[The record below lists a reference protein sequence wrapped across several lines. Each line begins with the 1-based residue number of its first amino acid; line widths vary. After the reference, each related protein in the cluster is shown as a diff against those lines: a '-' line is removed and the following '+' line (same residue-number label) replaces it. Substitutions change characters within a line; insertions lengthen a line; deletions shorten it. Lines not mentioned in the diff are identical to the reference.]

1 MQKFHMDFSVFSMKK
16 RRIEFTSFLKKLS
29 VSNEEKFAELLAEA
43 ASRNTYIE
51 TISNQADSLHYHIA
65 KGYVEYSNEEFYN
78 LVEKKIKKL
87 HLGAVDI
94 IVDITS
100 ENFYGKSTGLYLHN
114 WTGEEGVEAKYH
126 YLVAGILFRNKIY
139 PFYVAILRIGTF
151 KAELL
156 GRICDLC
163 SKLNLKVKLV
173 KLDRGFYSGEIIDE
187 LELKGMNYLIFAKK
201 SSLFK
206 CMLEGTGKSVI
217 VKHEIKYKKDKSSH
231 KAETDIALVKNIE
244 GYDWV
249 FATNAFL
256 RDARK
261 YVELYRKRW
270 NIETMFRVHDE
281 ARIKSKSINPFVRL
295 FYFIISMLLLF
306 MWNLHSKKECPFKRF
321 VINLEQMLK
330 NVEVSRAG

>member
-1 MQKFHMDFSVFSMKK
+1 MSQNKEQY
-16 RRIEFTSFLKKLS
+16 RTEFKQFLKKLS
-29 VSNEEKFAELLAEA
+29 VPNEEEFAKLLAEA
-43 ASRNTYIE
+43 SSHNTYIE
-51 TISNQADSLHYHIA
+51 TISNKADSLHYHIA

-156 GRICDLC
+156 GKICDLC
-163 SKLNLKVKLV
+163 SKLRVKVRLM

-187 LELKGMNYLIFAKK
+187 LELKNVNYLIFAKK
-201 SSLFK
+201 SSLFR
-206 CMLEGTGKSVI
+206 CMLEATNTGVI

-231 KAETDIALVKNIE
+231 TAETNIALVKDAD
-244 GYDWV
+244 GYDWC
-249 FATNAFL
+249 FATNYL
-256 RDARK
+256 LTDVSK

-281 ARIKSKSINPFVRL
+281 ARIKSKSVNPLIRL
-295 FYFIISMLLLF
+295 FYFMVSMLLLF
-306 MWNLHSKKECPFKRF
+306 IWNLHAKKECPFKRF
-321 VINLEQMLK
+321 VINLERMLK
-330 NVEVSRAG
+330 NVEVSRAN

>member
-1 MQKFHMDFSVFSMKK
+1 MKQC
-16 RRIEFTSFLKKLS
+16 RAEFKGFLKKLS
-29 VSNEEKFAELLAEA
+29 VPNEKEFARLLAES

-51 TISNQADSLHYHIA
+51 TISNKADNLHYHIA
-65 KGYVEYSNEEFYN
+65 KGYVEYSNEEFYS

-100 ENFYGKSTGLYLHN
+100 ENFYGKSAGLYLHN
-114 WTGEEGVEAKYH
+114 WTGEKGVEAKFH

-139 PFYVAILRIGTF
+139 PFYVSILRLGSF
-151 KAELL
+151 KAQLL
-156 GRICDLC
+156 GKICDVC
-163 SKLNLKVKLV
+163 SRLKLIVKLI

-201 SSLFK
+201 SALFK
-206 CMLEGTGKSVI
+206 CMLEGTDKSVI
-217 VKHEIKYKKDKSSH
+217 VKHEIKYKKNKSSH
-231 KAETDIALVKNIE
+231 VAETDIALVKNAD

-249 FATNAFL
+249 FATNVFL

-281 ARIKSKSINPFVRL
+281 ARINSKSINPLIRL
-295 FYFIISMLLLF
+295 FYFMISMLLLF
-306 MWNLHSKKECPFKRF
+306 IWNLHAKAECSFKRF
-321 VINLEQMLK
+321 VINLEHMLK
-330 NVEVSRAG
+330 NVEVSRAN

>member
-1 MQKFHMDFSVFSMKK
+1 MKS
-16 RRIEFTSFLKKLS
+16 EFKNFLKKLS
-29 VSNEEKFAELLAEA
+29 VPNEEEFAKLLAEA
-43 ASRNTYIE
+43 ASRNTYLE
-51 TISNQADSLHYHIA
+51 TISNKADSLHYHIA
-65 KGYVEYSNEEFYN
+65 KGYAEYSNEEFYN

-114 WTGEEGVEAKYH
+114 WTGEEGIEAKFH

-156 GRICDLC
+156 GKICDLC
-163 SKLNLKVKLV
+163 SKLNLKVRLMQ
-173 KLDRGFYSGEIIDE
+173 LDRGFYSGEVIDK

-201 SSLFK
+201 SALFR
-206 CMLEGTGKSVI
+206 CMLEATGKNVV

-231 KAETDIALVKNIE
+231 KAETDIALIKGIN

-249 FATNAFL
+249 FATNIFL
-256 RDARK
+256 QDARK
-261 YVELYRKRW
+261 YVGLYRKRW

-281 ARIKSKSINPFVRL
+281 ARIKSKSVNPLIRL
-295 FYFIISMLLLF
+295 FYFMISMLLLF
-306 MWNLHSKKECPFKRF
+306 MWNLHSKEELPFKRF
-321 VINLEQMLK
+321 VINLEHMLK
-330 NVEVSRAG
+330 NIEVSRAN

>member
-1 MQKFHMDFSVFSMKK
+1 MSSNKK
-16 RRIEFTSFLKKLS
+16 QCRAEFKQFLKKLS
-29 VSNEEKFAELLAEA
+29 VPNEEEFAELLAEA
-43 ASRNTYIE
+43 SSRNTYIE
-51 TISNQADSLHYHIA
+51 TLSNRADTLHYHIA
-65 KGYVEYSNEEFYN
+65 KGYVEYSDKEFYN

-126 YLVAGILFRNKIY
+126 YLIAGILFRNKIY
-139 PFYVAILRIGTF
+139 PFYAAILRIGTF

-156 GRICDLC
+156 GKICDLC
-163 SKLNLKVKLV
+163 NKLNLKVRFM
-173 KLDRGFYSGEIIDE
+173 KLDRGFYSGEVIDA
-187 LELKGMNYLIFAKK
+187 LELKGMNYLIFARK

-206 CMLEGTGKSVI
+206 CILEATNKRVV
-217 VKHEIKYKKDKSSH
+217 VKHEIKYKKAKSSH
-231 KAETDIALVKNIE
+231 IAETNIALVKDVE

-249 FATNAFL
+249 FATNVFL

-261 YVELYRKRW
+261 YVGLYRKRW

-281 ARIKSKSINPFVRL
+281 ARIKSKSVNPLVRL
-295 FYFIISMLLLF
+295 FYFMISMLLLF
-306 MWNLHSKKECPFKRF
+306 IWNLHSKEECPFKRF
-321 VINLEQMLK
+321 VINLEHMLK
-330 NVEVSRAG
+330 NVGVSRAN

>member
-1 MQKFHMDFSVFSMKK
+1 MSFKTKK
-16 RRIEFTSFLKKLS
+16 QCRTEFKNFLKKLS
-29 VSNEEKFAELLAEA
+29 VPNEEEFAELLTEA

-65 KGYVEYSNEEFYN
+65 KSYVECSNEEFYN

-114 WTGEEGVEAKYH
+114 WTGKEGVQAKYH
-126 YLVAGILFRNKIY
+126 FLVAGILFRNKIY
-139 PFYVAILRIGTF
+139 PFYVSILRIGSF
-151 KAELL
+151 KAQLL
-156 GRICDLC
+156 GKICDLC
-163 SKLNLKVKLV
+163 NKLNLKVRLM
-173 KLDRGFYSGEIIDE
+173 KLDRGFYSGEVVDE
-187 LELKGMNYLIFAKK
+187 LEIKGMSYLIFAKK

-206 CMLEGTGKSVI
+206 CMLEAADKSVI

-231 KAETDIALVKNIE
+231 IAETNIALVKDVD

-249 FATNAFL
+249 FATNLFL

-261 YVELYRKRW
+261 YVGLYRKRW

-281 ARIKSKSINPFVRL
+281 ARIKSKSVKPLIRL
-295 FYFIISMLLLF
+295 FYFMISMLILF
-306 MWNLHSKKECPFKRF
+306 MWNLCAKEICTFKRF
-321 VINLEQMLK
+321 IINLEQMLK
-330 NVEVSRAG
+330 NVEVSRAN

>member
-1 MQKFHMDFSVFSMKK
+1 MSSNKK
-16 RRIEFTSFLKKLS
+16 QCRAEFKQFLKKLS
-29 VSNEEKFAELLAEA
+29 VPNEEEFAELLAEA
-43 ASRNTYIE
+43 SSRNTYIE
-51 TISNQADSLHYHIA
+51 TLSNRADTLHYHIA
-65 KGYVEYSNEEFYN
+65 KGYVEYSDKEFYN

-114 WTGEEGVEAKYH
+114 WTGKEGIQAKYH

-139 PFYVAILRIGTF
+139 PFYAAILRIGTF

-156 GRICDLC
+156 GKICDLC
-163 SKLNLKVKLV
+163 NKLNLKVRFM
-173 KLDRGFYSGEIIDE
+173 KLDRGFYSGEVIDA
-187 LELKGMNYLIFAKK
+187 LELKGMNYLIFARK

-206 CMLEGTGKSVI
+206 CMLEATNKRVI
-217 VKHEIKYKKDKSSH
+217 VKHEVKYKKAKSSH
-231 KAETDIALVKNIE
+231 IAETNIALVKDVD

-249 FATNAFL
+249 FATNVFL
-256 RDARK
+256 RDVRK
-261 YVELYRKRW
+261 YVGLYRKRW

-281 ARIKSKSINPFVRL
+281 ARIKSKSVNPLVRL
-295 FYFIISMLLLF
+295 FYFMISMLLLF
-306 MWNLHSKKECPFKRF
+306 MWNLHSKKEIPFKRF

-330 NVEVSRAG
+330 NFEFRRAN

>member
-1 MQKFHMDFSVFSMKK
+1 MKK
-16 RRIEFTSFLKKLS
+16 LRMEFKSFLKKLS
-29 VSNEEKFAELLAEA
+29 VPNEEEFAKLLGEA
-43 ASRNTYIE
+43 SSHNTYIE
-51 TISNQADSLHYHIA
+51 TISNKADSLHYHIA

-87 HLGAVDI
+87 HLGAVDL

-100 ENFYGKSTGLYLHN
+100 EKFYGNSSGLYLHN
-114 WTGEEGVEAKYH
+114 WTGEDGIQAKYH

-163 SKLNLKVKLV
+163 SKLKLKVKLV
-173 KLDRGFYSGEIIDE
+173 KLDRGFYSGEVIDE
-187 LELKGMNYLIFAKK
+187 LELKDMNYLIFAKK
-201 SSLFK
+201 SALFK
-206 CMLEGTGKSVI
+206 CMLEATDKSVI
-217 VKHEIKYKKDKSSH
+217 VKHEIRYKKDKSSH
-231 KAETDIALVKNIE
+231 RAETDIALVKNVN

-249 FATNAFL
+249 FATNVFL

-261 YVELYRKRW
+261 YVGLYRGRW

-281 ARIKSKSINPFVRL
+281 ARIKSKSVNPLIRL
-295 FYFIISMLLLF
+295 FYFMISMLLLF
-306 MWNLHSKKECPFKRF
+306 IWNVSFKENYTFKRF

-330 NVEVSRAG
+330 NIDINRAG

>member
-1 MQKFHMDFSVFSMKK
+1 MKSVFK
-16 RRIEFTSFLKKLS
+16 SFLKKLS
-29 VSNEEKFAELLAEA
+29 VPNEEEFAKLLGEA
-43 ASRNTYIE
+43 SSHNTYIE
-51 TISNQADSLHYHIA
+51 TISNKADSLHYHIA

-78 LVEKKIKKL
+78 LVENKIKKL

-94 IVDITS
+94 IVDITP
-100 ENFYGKSTGLYLHN
+100 EDFYGKSTGLYLHN
-114 WTGEEGVEAKYH
+114 WTGEEGVQAKFH

-163 SKLNLKVKLV
+163 SKMKLKVKLM
-173 KLDRGFYSGEIIDE
+173 KLDRGFYSGEVIDE

-201 SSLFK
+201 SALFK
-206 CMLEGTGKSVI
+206 CMLEATGKSVI

-231 KAETDIALVKNIE
+231 KALTDIALVKNVE

-249 FATNAFL
+249 FATNVFL
-256 RDARK
+256 HDARK
-261 YVELYRKRW
+261 YVKIYRKRW

-281 ARIKSKSINPFVRL
+281 ARIKSKSINPLVRL
-295 FYFIISMLLLF
+295 FYFIVSMLLLF
-306 MWNLHSKKECPFKRF
+306 MWNLYAKEECSFKKFI
-321 VINLEQMLK
+321 INLEQMLK

>member
-1 MQKFHMDFSVFSMKK
+1 MSSNKK
-16 RRIEFTSFLKKLS
+16 QCRAEFKNFLKKLS
-29 VSNEEKFAELLAEA
+29 VPNEEEYAKLLAEA
-43 ASRNTYIE
+43 SSHNTYIE
-51 TISNQADSLHYHIA
+51 TISNKADSLHYHIA
-65 KGYVEYSNEEFYN
+65 KGYVEYSNQEFYK

-114 WTGEEGVEAKYH
+114 WTGEEGVEAKYN

-156 GRICDLC
+156 GKICDLC
-163 SKLNLKVKLV
+163 SKLNLKVKLM
-173 KLDRGFYSGEIIDE
+173 KLDRGFYAGEVIDE

-201 SSLFK
+201 SSLFR
-206 CMLEGTGKSVI
+206 CMLEGTNKSVI

-231 KAETDIALVKNIE
+231 KAETDIALVKDVE

-249 FATNAFL
+249 FATNLFL

-261 YVELYRKRW
+261 YVGLYRKRW

-281 ARIKSKSINPFVRL
+281 ARIKSKSVNPLVRL
-295 FYFIISMLLLF
+295 FYFMISMLLLF
-306 MWNLHSKKECPFKRF
+306 MWNLCAKEECPFKRF
-321 VINLEQMLK
+321 IINLEQMLK